1 MAGPVR
7 PVDDGAAVETPTML
21 TSPLCRSTDSYAV
34 GHVHRRRRFR
44 TPAVLSGCVA
54 VMLLSLGAVWQD
66 GGGASGGAGAG
77 AGGGTP
83 PPGARE
89 QAPAKPDRR
98 NPRQIRRD
106 QGASEGPTMVAGGVP
121 LQDDQL
127 EQYARLEPLVGQ
139 FTFTG
144 LNWFR
149 PDAEP
154 RSFQG
159 SWINQWALDGW
170 YLRMEFTIEG
180 RRPSTSVGMLCYEQ
194 RASRWE
200 AEFYSSTG
208 TVRTRRNG
216 NFDEETGR
224 VLTMMARSSS
234 RPESDPADQKMI
246 IEIID
251 DDTFT
256 YTGWVLNRETGAWWK
271 SFTLTAKRAE
281 PGAAG

>member
-1 MAGPVR
+1 MARNPASVLPRVGVIVQSFR
-7 PVDDGAAVETPTML
+7 PGSAAFAGTL
-21 TSPLCRSTDSYAV
+21 A
-34 GHVHRRRRFR
+34 
-44 TPAVLSGCVA
+44 A
-54 VMLLSLGAVWQD
+54 MLLVAAAGWQD
-66 GGGASGGAGAG
+66 GGGATGGGGGGAA
-77 AGGGTP
+77 P
-83 PPGARE
+83 PEIAQEKSPAR
-89 QAPAKPDRR
+89 PDRR

-106 QGASEGPTMVAGGVP
+106 QGASEGPTMVAGGMP

-127 EQYARLEPLVGQ
+127 EQYARLEPLVGE

-144 LNWFR
+144 RNWFR

-159 SWINQWALDGW
+159 AWRNEWALDGW

-200 AEFYSSTG
+200 ADFYSSSG
-208 TVRTRRNG
+208 TVRTRRTG
-216 NFDEETGR
+216 NFDEETHR

-234 RPESDPADQKMI
+234 RAESDPADQKMV

-256 YTGWVLNRETGAWWK
+256 YTGWVLNRETGEWWK
-271 SFTLTAKRAE
+271 NFTLTAKRVE
-281 PGAAG
+281 PGATEASPGGGASAAGGG